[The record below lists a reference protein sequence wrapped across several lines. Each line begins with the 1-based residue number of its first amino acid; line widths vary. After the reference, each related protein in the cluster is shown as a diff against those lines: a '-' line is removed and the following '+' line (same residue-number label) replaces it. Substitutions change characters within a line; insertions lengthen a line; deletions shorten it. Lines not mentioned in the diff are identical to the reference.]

1 MISFEVE
8 LPASSVEEEHSLS
21 CSGALAPDIGDVLF
35 DGDTWFSSMLS
46 YDVAGLP

>member
-8 LPASSVEEEHSLS
+8 LPASSVEEEHGLP
-21 CSGALAPDIGDVLF
+21 CFGALASDLGDILL

-46 YDVAGLP
+46 CDVAGLP